1 MKRIACT
8 AVALVLGALGL
19 AAQGKGNATR
29 HSPAR
34 TQESNAP
41 ARTPN
46 GTTDRDFGR
55 DRAEEVGKGKKT
67 GVDKQDKVRTSRAKG
82 KKSR

>member
-1 MKRIACT
+1 MKRTACT
-8 AVALVLGALGL
+8 AVALVLGVFSL
-19 AAQGKGNATR
+19 AAQGKGKATG
-29 HSPAR
+29 HSPA
-34 TQESNAP
+34 QAKESNAP

-67 GVDKQDKVRTSRAKG
+67 GLDKQDKVRTSRAKG